1 MQKKIPK
8 LQKISTLI
16 WSSQYE
22 ILKEMADKED
32 SKMAAIIRKALN
44 RYLDENRKDDFDKTV
59 GFVRLKSK
67 PQSRDLRSTEHPD

>member
-22 ILKEMADKED
+22 ILKEMAVKED

-44 RYLDENRKDDFDKTV
+44 RYLDKNTKDDFDKT
-59 GFVRLKSK
+59 
-67 PQSRDLRSTEHPD
+67 QSRDL